1 MPKNKN
7 ALMRYRIIDA
17 CLRNKF
23 KRYPNKFDFMRACE
37 NLGAIS
43 LRTVEKDIY
52 DMMYDEELAYNAPIV
67 YSRAEKGYYYDDP
80 NYSINQFPI
89 QESDLSAL
97 EFACSILRQFGNIDP
112 ARQLLESIDKME
124 TFMRASHS
132 LESDSWQLYIQAE
145 KSLGEGGMDFMG
157 PILDAIRS
165 KNKCFIK
172 YQRFNS
178 EEKKSYI
185 FHPYVLKQY
194 RNRWYVIGY
203 FENRKASG
211 TFALDRIQS
220 LEPLKENFIIDKNFS
235 SENYFKYSFGISV
248 QQSQKP
254 EKIKLSFHPNE
265 APFIK
270 SQPLHQSQKIVLESE
285 KEFIIELEVWIGFEL
300 INSILGFGKQVKIL
314 EPLSLQQEI
323 IEHYKNALNLYP

>member
-52 DMMYDEELAYNAPIV
+52 DMMYDEELGYNAPIV

-112 ARQLLESIDKME
+112 AQQLLESIDKME

-132 LESDSWQLYIQAE
+132 LESNSWQLYIQAE
-145 KSLGEGGMDFMG
+145 KSLGDGGMDFMG

-178 EEKKSYI
+178 EEEKSYI

-235 SENYFKYSFGISV
+235 SENYFRYSFGISV
-248 QQSQKP
+248 QQNQKP

-300 INSILGFGKQVKIL
+300 INSILGFGKQVKVL
-314 EPLSLQQEI
+314 KPLSLQQEI

>member
-1 MPKNKN
+1 
-7 ALMRYRIIDA
+7 
-17 CLRNKF
+17 
-23 KRYPNKFDFMRACE
+23 
-37 NLGAIS
+37 
-43 LRTVEKDIY
+43 
-52 DMMYDEELAYNAPIV
+52 
-67 YSRAEKGYYYDDP
+67 
-80 NYSINQFPI
+80 
-89 QESDLSAL
+89 
-97 EFACSILRQFGNIDP
+97 
-112 ARQLLESIDKME
+112 ME

-248 QQSQKP
+248 QQNQKP

>member
-1 MPKNKN
+1 
-7 ALMRYRIIDA
+7 
-17 CLRNKF
+17 
-23 KRYPNKFDFMRACE
+23 MRACE

-52 DMMYDEELAYNAPIV
+52 DMMYDEELGYNAPIV

-112 ARQLLESIDKME
+112 AQQLLESIDKME

-132 LESDSWQLYIQAE
+132 LESNSWQLYIQAE
-145 KSLGEGGMDFMG
+145 KSLGDGGMDFMG

-178 EEKKSYI
+178 EEEKSYI

-235 SENYFKYSFGISV
+235 SENYFRYSFGISV
-248 QQSQKP
+248 QQNQKP

-300 INSILGFGKQVKIL
+300 INSILGFGKQVKVL
-314 EPLSLQQEI
+314 KPLSLQQEI